1 MKYDFSTNYEINK
14 MLNSV
19 VDNITNLAEE
29 QLLHIKR
36 LTRIGES
43 LSSESDLDKIFDM
56 ILEEGISFTKAD
68 AATIYKVNDE
78 ATKLEF
84 EIVYNATLNLLKGG
98 TKG

>member
-36 LTRIGES
+36 LTRIGEY
-43 LSSESDLDKIFDM
+43 F
-56 ILEEGISFTKAD
+56 
-68 AATIYKVNDE
+68 
-78 ATKLEF
+78 
-84 EIVYNATLNLLKGG
+84 LLKV
-98 TKG
+98 T

>member
-68 AATIYKVNDE
+68 AATIYKVTMKPRN
-78 ATKLEF
+78 
-84 EIVYNATLNLLKGG
+84 
-98 TKG
+98 